1 MIFESLKF
9 IVDELNKY
17 FAVKGDDNSDLPVV
31 RGNISRIGDNA
42 GTSENPQFPLSNK
55 VVISL
60 VNIEEDRI
68 SRSPDNIRKVD
79 DKFQLRNPSIHL
91 NLYVLVTVTQNN
103 YDQALQSLSTVMRFF
118 QYRNVFNPQN
128 SPLLPDNIEKLIF
141 DMFTL
146 NFEQVNHLWGTL
158 GGKYYPN
165 VLYKVRMVTIDENIP
180 DGEGELIKEILIN
193 EPRLKN

>member
-1 MIFESLKF
+1 MILESLRF

-17 FAVKGDDNSDLPVV
+17 FASKGEDSSDLPVV

-55 VVISL
+55 VVVSL

-68 SRSPDNIRKVD
+68 SRHPDNIRKID
-79 DKFQLRNPSIHL
+79 DKFQMRNPAIHL
-91 NLYVLVTVTQNN
+91 NLYVLVSFTQNS
-103 YDQALQSLSTVMRFF
+103 YDVALQSLSTVIRFF
-118 QYRNVFNPQN
+118 QYRNVFNQQN
-128 SPLLPDNIEKLIF
+128 SPTLPDGVGKLIL

-165 VLYKVRMVTIDENIP
+165 VLYKVRMVTIEENTP
-180 DGEGELIKEILIN
+180 DGDGELIKEILIN
-193 EPRLKN
+193 DAKLSN